1 MAARK
6 TPAAGSKPDKLW
18 RDALMRAVNRR
29 AKGKGAPQRLE
40 MIADKCVQAAL
51 GGDMGAIKEI
61 GDRLDGKPTQ
71 AIAGDPEQ
79 PHRLVVEIIDPTRR
93 EQ

>member
-18 RDALMRAVNRR
+18 RDALLRAVKRR
-29 AKGKGAPQRLE
+29 AKGKGASQRLE
-40 MIADKCVQAAL
+40 LIADKCVEGAL
-51 GGDMGAIKEI
+51 DGDMQAIKEI

-71 AIAGDPEQ
+71 AIAADPEQ
-79 PHRLVVEIIDPTRR
+79 PNRLVVEIIDPTRR
-93 EQ
+93 E

>member
-18 RDALMRAVNRR
+18 RDALLRAVKRR
-29 AKGKGAPQRLE
+29 AKGKGASQRLE
-40 MIADKCVQAAL
+40 LIADKCVEGAL
-51 GGDMGAIKEI
+51 DGDMQAIKEI

-79 PHRLVVEIIDPTRR
+79 PHRLVVEIIDPTKP
-93 EQ
+93 EC

>member
-1 MAARK
+1 MATRK

-18 RDALMRAVNRR
+18 RDALMRAVKRR
-29 AKGKGAPQRLE
+29 AKGKGASQRLE
-40 MIADKCVQAAL
+40 LIADKCVEGAL
-51 GGDMGAIKEI
+51 DGDMQAIKEI

-71 AIAGDPEQ
+71 AITGDPEQ
-79 PHRLVVEIIDPTRR
+79 PHRLVAEIIDPTRR

>member
-1 MAARK
+1 M
-6 TPAAGSKPDKLW
+6 DW
-18 RDALMRAVNRR
+18 RDALMRAVKRR

-61 GDRLDGKPTQ
+61 GDRLDGKAARSHEVTGQGGGPLYVIT
-71 AIAGDPEQ
+71 GVPEK
-79 PHRLVVEIIDPTRR
+79 DSG
-93 EQ
+93 

>member
-6 TPAAGSKPDKLW
+6 RPARGSKPDKLW
-18 RDALMRAVNRR
+18 RDALMRAVKRR
-29 AKGKGAPQRLE
+29 AKGKGASQRLE
-40 MIADKCVQAAL
+40 LIADKCVEGAL
-51 GGDMGAIKEI
+51 DGDMQAIKEI

-71 AIAGDPEQ
+71 AITGDPEQ
-79 PHRLVVEIIDPTRR
+79 PNRLVVEIIDPTRR